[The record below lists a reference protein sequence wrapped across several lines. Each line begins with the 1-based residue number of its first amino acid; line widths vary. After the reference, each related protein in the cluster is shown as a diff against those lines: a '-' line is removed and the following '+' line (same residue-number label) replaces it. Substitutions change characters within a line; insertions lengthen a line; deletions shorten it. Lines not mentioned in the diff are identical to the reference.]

1 MAKQVS
7 IDFLTRLKDKGLKDL
22 KKQTGA
28 NEKALQG
35 LQKQIKR
42 TFSVVLIGAFVR
54 STTRAFLEEDK
65 AIRRLNTSLRNVGQ
79 GFRALA
85 VEDFISKTQLSS
97 RVLDSELRPAMAQ
110 LINSG
115 VDFEKSQK
123 LLATA
128 LDISAGTGKDLQTVV
143 TALSRAYLGNT
154 TGLSRLQAGLSKTE
168 LQTLTFD
175 QIVER
180 LSNRFDGQAA
190 AAADSYSGKLAGIT
204 IAVDEAQEAIGKDLI
219 EALEKLAE
227 GDFDKVLNAIAAGAN
242 AIGAAV
248 NSVAFSVA
256 YLREFLKTG
265 FTIDPAEQAK
275 LDALKDSFFGPAR
288 GQNTPAANRA
298 FLTDYKKQVAIQKQI
313 EADRLKA
320 QKESL
325 KLQKNSAAQT
335 KRTAEIQ
342 RLKSAIQFKFDID
355 AINLQAALRRK
366 ISNEDRDRV
375 LQLSALKI
383 SDYQDDAEALKT
395 LQAATSGR
403 YDDAMNFEKMLQL
416 LKIAGFASDKAA
428 VDALAAMKPQI
439 TFKDNL
445 DDIIAKLKALIEG
458 KYTIAIGA
466 TITVPNIPTPGGSST
481 ASPGGGNF
489 IPGSII
495 SPGTGEPGTGTG
507 TSIGAFPTTPGTG
520 SGAII
525 ETISKIIS
533 NQNTLTADF
542 LAGLPSGLDA
552 NGLAAA
558 RYELQART
566 ITAQN
571 QLTNYLSGARYQGMA
586 NEITAQNT
594 QTNQLAADRYTAMQ
608 SYYTGRNEPV
618 VVNVNVQ
625 GSLLSQNDL
634 VAAVTDAVYQTQ
646 RTGNALLIE
655 AI

>member
-115 VDFEKSQK
+115 VEFERSQK

-403 YDDAMNFEKMLQL
+403 YDDAMNLEKMLQL

-428 VDALAAMKPQI
+428 VDALAAMKPEI

-466 TITVPNIPTPGGSST
+466 TITVPNIPTPGGSSKSGGLPPT
-481 ASPGGGNF
+481 FDPGGF
-489 IPGSII
+489 RKKDEDTSKDLDPGKPPVVRPPYIDL
-495 SPGTGEPGTGTG
+495 PGEQGGEPFKRPFVPDLGSFRFFEENEDSSLRNLYDKTSVPSNFDVSSSRYFEETGR
-507 TSIGAFPTTPGTG
+507 S
-520 SGAII
+520 
-525 ETISKIIS
+525 
-533 NQNTLTADF
+533 
-542 LAGLPSGLDA
+542 
-552 NGLAAA
+552 A
-558 RYELQART
+558 R
-566 ITAQN
+566 
-571 QLTNYLSGARYQGMA
+571 GMA
-586 NEITAQNT
+586 TPSFFDPAGFRARDEGIT
-594 QTNQLAADRYTAMQ
+594 
-608 SYYTGRNEPV
+608 
-618 VVNVNVQ
+618 VNVNIQ